1 MPSQTFPE
9 RLRAYRAANRLTQG
23 ELSELLRVSRNYVAQ
38 LETGRKTPSPQ
49 LDLIFRAL
57 EERPVDP
64 DGESLT
70 SATILR
76 EDPSGYRAPP
86 RRPPELILHPPA
98 ALIDR
103 LNDLA
108 KRSGM
113 GLDAYCCEALDR
125 EIATPGVIYRLE
137 RADS

>member
-1 MPSQTFPE
+1 MTTNFSD
-9 RLRAYRAANRLTQG
+9 RLREFRSAKRLTQG
-23 ELSELLRVSRNYVAQ
+23 ELAEMLGVSRLHVTALEAGRRNPSRQIDMALARLERGESQATESEL
-38 LETGRKTPSPQ
+38 E
-49 LDLIFRAL
+49 
-57 EERPVDP
+57 
-64 DGESLT
+64 
-70 SATILR
+70 ATILR

>member
-1 MPSQTFPE
+1 M
-9 RLRAYRAANRLTQG
+9 RAFRRAKGLTQTDLG
-23 ELSELLRVSRNYVAQ
+23 ELLGITRNYTTI
-38 LETGRKTPSPQ
+38 LETGRKEPS
-49 LDLIFRAL
+49 
-57 EERPVDP
+57 ERVARLFDQISA
-64 DGESLT
+64 DGLNETT
-70 SATILR
+70 SIVR
-76 EDPSGYRAPP
+76 EDPSDYRATP